1 VGRRRVTRTLWVTN
15 DFPPRSGGIEQFLV
29 NLVGRLDP
37 ASTRVLTARW
47 PGDTAYDHA
56 RPWRTD
62 RTGRRPLLPVPAL
75 ARRIRRAA
83 AEHAAEVVVFGVAWP
98 LAELAPALAPPTLAL
113 TMGHEAGMAKVGL
126 GRLVG
131 RVADRVDALGVLS
144 AYTRAELAP
153 WTAGRVAVH
162 DVFPGVDVELF
173 SPRVDGGAVRRRHG
187 IPPDA
192 PLVVCV
198 SRLVRRKGQDVLVA
212 AWPRVRAA
220 VPGARLLLAG
230 AGPLAGA
237 LQRQIG
243 RANLSGGVVLAGE
256 VAWADLPAY
265 HAAGD
270 VFAMPCRT
278 RFGGLDVE
286 GLGIVYLE
294 AQACGVPVV
303 AGESGGAPE
312 AVRDGETGMVVD
324 GADERTVAD
333 ALAGLLC
340 DPALRAAMGR
350 AGRAFV
356 ERTYAWPVVTG
367 GLEQLLA
374 DLASQGRSR

>member
-1 VGRRRVTRTLWVTN
+1 MTRTLWVTN

-37 ASTRVLTARW
+37 AETRVLAARW
-47 PGDTAYDHA
+47 PGGLAYDRE
-56 RPWRTD
+56 RPWRTE
-62 RTGRRPLLPVPAL
+62 RIGRRPLLPLPAL
-75 ARRIRRAA
+75 TRRIRRAA
-83 AEHAAEVVVFGVAWP
+83 QEHAAEVVVFGVAWP
-98 LAELAPALAPPTLAL
+98 LAELAPALALPSLAL

-126 GRLVG
+126 GRLVS
-131 RVADRVDALGVLS
+131 RLAERVDALGVLS

-162 DVFPGVDVELF
+162 DVFPGVDVEAF
-173 SPRVDGGAVRRRHG
+173 SPGVDGRAVRRRHG

-198 SRLVRRKGQDVLVA
+198 SRLVRRKGQDTLIA

-230 AGPLAGA
+230 TGPLAGA
-237 LQRQIG
+237 LQRQVA
-243 RANLSGGVVLAGE
+243 RAELGGSVVLAGE

-278 RFGGLDVE
+278 RLGGLDVE

-303 AGESGGAPE
+303 AGRSGGAPE
-312 AVRDGETGMVVD
+312 AVRHGETGLVVD
-324 GADERTVAD
+324 GGDARAVAD
-333 ALAGLLC
+333 ALAGLLR

>member
-1 VGRRRVTRTLWVTN
+1 VTRTLWVTN

-47 PGDTAYDHA
+47 PGDAAYDLA

-62 RTGRRPLLPVPAL
+62 RIARRPLLPVPAL
-75 ARRIRRAA
+75 TRRIRRAA
-83 AEHAAEVVVFGVAWP
+83 AEHAAEVVVFGGAWP
-98 LAELAPALAPPTLAL
+98 LAELAPALALPTLAL

-131 RVADRVDALGVLS
+131 RLADRVDALGVLS

-162 DVFPGVDVELF
+162 DVFPGVDVATF
-173 SPRVDGGAVRRRHG
+173 TPRADGGAVRRRHG
-187 IPPDA
+187 IAPDA
-192 PLVVCV
+192 PLVVCI

-212 AWPRVRAA
+212 AWPRVLAA

-230 AGPLAGA
+230 TGPLAGA
-237 LQRQIG
+237 LRRQVDRG
-243 RANLSGGVVLAGE
+243 SLGGSVVLGGE

-265 HAAGD
+265 HAAAD
-270 VFAMPCRT
+270 LFAMPCRT
-278 RFGGLDVE
+278 RLGGLDVE

-294 AQACGVPVV
+294 AQACAVPVV
-303 AGESGGAPE
+303 AGRSGGAPE
-312 AVRDGETGMVVD
+312 AVRDGETGLVVD
-324 GADERTVAD
+324 GGDERAVAG
-333 ALAGLLC
+333 AIAGLLA
-340 DPALRAAMGR
+340 DPARRAAMGQ

-356 ERTYAWPVVTG
+356 ERTYAWPVVTE
-367 GLEQLLA
+367 GLERLLA
-374 DLASQGRSR
+374 DLASQRRPR